1 MGTAVQRGS
10 DPLTCKN
17 RQVCKIVG
25 RIIGTSAPGV
35 AIVDGSGFT
44 VARTGTGTYVI
55 TDPTG
60 PWASFFGAD
69 FTPMSSTHKNGVQI
83 SAYSIA
89 NRTITIV
96 NYLVSTSTAAD
107 LGTAEEVWFEIN
119 VGQSTKS

>member
-10 DPLTCKN
+10 DPVKCKN
-17 RQVCKIVG
+17 REVVKIVG

-44 VARTGTGTYVI
+44 VARTGTGTYVL

-60 PWASFFGAD
+60 PWAAFFGAD

-83 SAYSIA
+83 SAYSISA
-89 NRTITIV
+89 RTITIV
-96 NYLVSTSTAAD
+96 NYLVSSQGAAD
-107 LGTAEEVWFEIN
+107 LGTAEEIWFEIN
-119 VGQSTKS
+119 IGQSVKS